1 VRSYRYFKSFL
12 QARLSREGFL
22 GLHLT
27 LGILFLSAATWL
39 FADLAEDVA
48 NGDPLTLTDA
58 RFSNWLHAHAT
69 PSLTRLMLSITHLH
83 STLGVTVMTLAISI
97 LLWRRRLRHWVFT
110 LLVTVYGG
118 MLLNFWLK
126 AVFQRARPHFEDPVL
141 ILSDYSFPSGHTMMA
156 TVFYGTLSA
165 IVISFV
171 RDWKWRAFSIIVAML
186 LTALVGFTR
195 IYLGVHYLSDV
206 LGAMTE
212 GAAWLALC
220 LTATET
226 MRRRRRRREAG
237 GRSRRQEQEAGA
249 GGRSRRQKAGGRSRR
264 QEQEAGAEGS
274 RRQ

>member
-1 VRSYRYFKSFL
+1 MRRGSDNLKRFL
-12 QARLSREGFL
+12 QARLARDGLL

-39 FADLAEDVA
+39 FADLAEDVT
-48 NGDPLTLTDA
+48 NGDPLTVTDA

-69 PSLTRLMLSITHLH
+69 PSLTRLTLLITHLH
-83 STLGVTVMTLAISI
+83 STLGVTLMTLAISI
-97 LLWRRRLRHWVFT
+97 FLWRRRLRHWVFT
-110 LLVTVYGG
+110 LLVIVYGG

-141 ILSDYSFPSGHTMMA
+141 VVSNYSFPSGHAMAA
-156 TVFYGTLSA
+156 TVFYGTLCA
-165 IVISFV
+165 IVITQM
-171 RDWKWRAFSIIVAML
+171 RDWKWRVLSIIVAVL

-206 LGAMTE
+206 LGAMAE

-226 MRRRRRRREAG
+226 MRRGRRRKA
-237 GRSRRQEQEAGA
+237 AGA
-249 GGRSRRQKAGGRSRR
+249 GGRGRRQ
-264 QEQEAGAEGS
+264 
-274 RRQ
+274 